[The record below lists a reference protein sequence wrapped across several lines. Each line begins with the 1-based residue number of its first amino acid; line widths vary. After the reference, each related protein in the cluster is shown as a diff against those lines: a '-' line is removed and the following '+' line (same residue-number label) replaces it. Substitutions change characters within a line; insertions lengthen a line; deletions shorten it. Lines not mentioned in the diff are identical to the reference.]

1 MMRNLIKICCH
12 FIMYFKTYRP
22 NVCFLDLT
30 DLRLLSLR
38 CKLYFDHLLR
48 IRACSGKILFDHK
61 NETLSITVSYFI
73 LLKLSHYAIIIAVII
88 TSISGARTCIAKI
101 EEIVFPSPKCVM
113 LNCRM
118 LLKTSQ
124 NKNFTA
130 ILYGQVARLY
140 GINLESCLLLRI
152 KIH

>member
-1 MMRNLIKICCH
+1 MMQNLIKICCH
-12 FIMYFKTYRP
+12 FIMSFKTYGP
-22 NVCFLDLT
+22 NVCLLDLT

-38 CKLYFDHLLR
+38 CKLYFEHLLR

-73 LLKLSHYAIIIAVII
+73 LLKLSHYAINIAVIA
-88 TSISGARTCIAKI
+88 TSISRARTCSAKI
-101 EEIVFPSPKCVM
+101 EEMVLPSPKCVL

-118 LLKTSQ
+118 LLKTSK
-124 NKNFTA
+124 NKNFIA
-130 ILYGQVARLY
+130 ILYGQVARLH